1 MQHTRLIVEGMS
13 CASCVGRVE
22 KALSALDGV
31 DNAQVNLATQT
42 AEVDFASPASVD
54 TITAVLNK
62 AGYPAQVETMTFNV
76 SDMSCASCVG
86 RVERALNDVPGVV
99 RGAVNLAAETA
110 QITVVSGLYS
120 AQDLAGFIEKAGYKA
135 VLAGSDQPDTRKADE
150 ARKLKQHLW
159 LAIALTLPIFVIEM
173 GGHLVPAFHHW
184 FAHKVPASIWNPIQ
198 FAVTLA
204 VLLGPARVF
213 FAKGIPALL
222 RGGPD
227 MNTLVAMGAGAAFA
241 YSTVVT
247 FTPSLL
253 PETARFVYF
262 EAACVIATLILLGRY
277 FEARAKGRT
286 GEAVRHLI
294 GLSAKSARVEQDG
307 NLIELPLE
315 ALAKGD
321 IIHARPGE
329 KIAVDGVVIS
339 GESYVDESMMTGEP
353 VPVAKSE
360 GMLVR
365 AGTVN
370 GKGALIYRAESV
382 GRDTQLAQ
390 IIRMVETAQGAKL
403 PIQSLVDRITQYF
416 VPAVMIFAALTVGAW
431 LIWGP
436 DPVLQYALV
445 AGVCVLIIACPCAM
459 GLATPTSIMVGTGR
473 AAELGVLFR
482 KGDALQ
488 ALRGV
493 SVVAFDK
500 TGTLTVGRPEVTET
514 VVLTGDEPTLLALAA
529 AVETQSE
536 HPLARAIE
544 RAADAAGAPRPQV
557 DTVTSLTGLGVKAEV
572 QGQQVL
578 IGNVRLMTQENVDID
593 AFQASLDRFAQAGV
607 TPVLMAVDG
616 VPSLMLGI
624 SDKLR
629 DTSQRTVQALHQ
641 RGVKVALISGDTEA
655 AAQAVGRALDVD
667 TVMAG
672 VLPAGKV
679 DALKALRDSF
689 GPVAF
694 VGDGINDAPALAEAD
709 VGLAVGSGTDVA
721 IESADVV
728 LVAGDPQAV
737 VTALSLSDAV
747 MRNIKQNLFWA
758 FAYNVVLIPVAAG
771 VLYPAFGVLLSPML
785 GAGAMALSSVFVLA
799 NALRLRRLT
808 GA

>member
-1 MQHTRLIVEGMS
+1 
-13 CASCVGRVE
+13 
-22 KALSALDGV
+22 
-31 DNAQVNLATQT
+31 
-42 AEVDFASPASVD
+42 
-54 TITAVLNK
+54 
-62 AGYPAQVETMTFNV
+62 
-76 SDMSCASCVG
+76 
-86 RVERALNDVPGVV
+86 
-99 RGAVNLAAETA
+99 
-110 QITVVSGLYS
+110 
-120 AQDLAGFIEKAGYKA
+120 
-135 VLAGSDQPDTRKADE
+135 
-150 ARKLKQHLW
+150 
-159 LAIALTLPIFVIEM
+159 
-173 GGHLVPAFHHW
+173 
-184 FAHKVPASIWNPIQ
+184 
-198 FAVTLA
+198 
-204 VLLGPARVF
+204 
-213 FAKGIPALL
+213 
-222 RGGPD
+222 
-227 MNTLVAMGAGAAFA
+227 
-241 YSTVVT
+241 
-247 FTPSLL
+247 
-253 PETARFVYF
+253 
-262 EAACVIATLILLGRY
+262 
-277 FEARAKGRT
+277 
-286 GEAVRHLI
+286 
-294 GLSAKSARVEQDG
+294 
-307 NLIELPLE
+307 
-315 ALAKGD
+315 
-321 IIHARPGE
+321 
-329 KIAVDGVVIS
+329 
-339 GESYVDESMMTGEP
+339 
-353 VPVAKSE
+353 
-360 GMLVR
+360 
-365 AGTVN
+365 
-370 GKGALIYRAESV
+370 
-382 GRDTQLAQ
+382 
-390 IIRMVETAQGAKL
+390 
-403 PIQSLVDRITQYF
+403 
-416 VPAVMIFAALTVGAW
+416 MIMAALTVGAW

-445 AGVCVLIIACPCAM
+445 AGVCVLIIACPCAL

-514 VVLTGDEPTLLALAA
+514 VVLAGDESTLLALAA

-544 RAADAAGAPRPQV
+544 RAADTAGAPRPQV
-557 DTVTSLTGLGVKAEV
+557 DTVTSLTGLGVKAEI

-578 IGNVRLMTQENVDID
+578 IGNVRLMVQENVDID

-629 DTSQRTVQALHQ
+629 DTSKRTVQALHQ

-785 GAGAMALSSVFVLA
+785 GAGAMALSSIFVLA